1 LAYYLHWHNALA
13 LSPGQVVTFYLQ
25 VQNNGTA
32 ASPGFDASI
41 HYSADMNITGADPSA
56 CTVSLGSVPALTI
69 TEFTFDCTIP
79 AVPPAF
85 YFGGAIIDPANEVPE
100 TDETNNVG
108 ANAFVEQ
115 IL

>member
-1 LAYYLHWHNALA
+1 
-13 LSPGQVVTFYLQ
+13 
-25 VQNNGTA
+25 
-32 ASPGFDASI
+32 
-41 HYSADMNITGADPSA
+41 M
-56 CTVSLGSVPALTI
+56 SLGFVPALTI
-69 TEFTFDCTIP
+69 TESMFDCTIP

-108 ANAFVEQ
+108 VNAFVEQ